1 MSFIESMN
9 DAREELMNLR
19 FQQATGELTDFTR
32 LRHTRRQI
40 ARLMTMLHE
49 REAKAGIGRWRMN
62 NRRRMT
68 GVVTSDKMEK
78 TVVVEISRT
87 YRHRLV

>member
-1 MSFIESMN
+1 MAVKNKKLRDASLDELRKQMR

-40 ARLMTMLHE
+40 ARLMTILHE
-49 REAKAGIGRWRMN
+49 RERQAAVGGE
-62 NRRRMT
+62 
-68 GVVTSDKMEK
+68 G
-78 TVVVEISRT
+78 
-87 YRHRLV
+87 